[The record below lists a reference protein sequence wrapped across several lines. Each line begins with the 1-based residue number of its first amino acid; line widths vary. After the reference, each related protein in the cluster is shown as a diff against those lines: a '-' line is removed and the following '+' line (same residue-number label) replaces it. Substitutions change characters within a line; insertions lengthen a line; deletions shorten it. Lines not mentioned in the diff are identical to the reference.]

1 MLMPSLCPFFYS
13 RSILM
18 STQVTRKNGVFYYTL
33 LIHKNNS
40 AKQSSFATNRKE
52 VSCHRRKLIQ
62 IECRGETPLHQRPK
76 RGEFLTPRPASTFH
90 CISTNK
96 IDSKN
101 HRERNSYSSPSS
113 RFSLCNLSI
122 SVDIRII
129 IQW

>member
-40 AKQSSFATNRKE
+40 AKQSSFTTNRKE

-76 RGEFLTPRPASTFH
+76 RGEFLTPRQ
-90 CISTNK
+90 
-96 IDSKN
+96 
-101 HRERNSYSSPSS
+101 RNSYSSPSS
-113 RFSLCNLSI
+113 RFSLCNLSKKCGYPRHHT
-122 SVDIRII
+122 VVMLLAQII
-129 IQW
+129 MSLT